1 MLSIT
6 SKSLKKLEKKPRYME
21 KPNIVNVYDINHA
34 HFKEAQ
40 SLRYVFTEPLTNE
53 YPLNLNGEY
62 KPLIKYE
69 PETQLGL
76 LKPLLYNYFGD
87 RNKENISKGNENDKL
102 INVFTRRGI
111 LEQIMEFPYRRNDIN
126 VLISRY
132 NGQIFIIQ
140 QQLTEKMFNINQ
152 GNSHYTRLCEL
163 LLKDVSEDPTTW
175 NDENIFQVAVYEA
188 TIEKFKLHYIGRAH
202 AIKETEGTKN
212 YLKDLCMGSMVSIK
226 QMWINIKDKE
236 EKYLKYWLQAYLS
249 NVQQIYLAIKDT
261 NAMVT
266 SPIQCLHTCEIP
278 KMCTSWKPNICTTF
292 LNNFLEHV
300 ERVMSRVNS
309 LDTVFQVRFDAK
321 NKTVHYVR
329 FEGKTD
335 KTFIAKEFSELNIEA
350 P

>member
-1 MLSIT
+1 MTSKSNRNPILMLSIT

-163 LLKDVSEDPTTW
+163 LLKGIRICALKFIFVKLLFSSIKDVSEDPITW

-202 AIKETEGTKN
+202 AIKETEGTK
-212 YLKDLCMGSMVSIK
+212 
-226 QMWINIKDKE
+226 
-236 EKYLKYWLQAYLS
+236 
-249 NVQQIYLAIKDT
+249 
-261 NAMVT
+261 
-266 SPIQCLHTCEIP
+266 
-278 KMCTSWKPNICTTF
+278 
-292 LNNFLEHV
+292 
-300 ERVMSRVNS
+300 
-309 LDTVFQVRFDAK
+309 
-321 NKTVHYVR
+321 
-329 FEGKTD
+329 
-335 KTFIAKEFSELNIEA
+335 
-350 P
+350 